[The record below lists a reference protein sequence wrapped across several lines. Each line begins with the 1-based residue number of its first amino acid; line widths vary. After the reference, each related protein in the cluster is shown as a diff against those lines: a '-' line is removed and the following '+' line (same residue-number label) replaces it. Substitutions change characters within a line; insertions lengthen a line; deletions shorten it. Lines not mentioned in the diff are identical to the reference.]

1 MKITRA
7 WLVAVCIP
15 AALIAAASSSA
26 QASPST
32 TTGGTLP
39 AAVGSPALCKAVG
52 RLDKLVVRRMDAFPQ
67 NGIHFSFPAVVEVD
81 RVSSV
86 RYAARIVCDLPP
98 MPAGKFACPLD
109 LGITY
114 RLSFTAPGRMF
125 RTVVVAV
132 TGCELVSGLGR
143 TRWVARSPHFWHR
156 LGKAMG
162 LVDATYATFRGT
174 PASG

>member
-1 MKITRA
+1 MRTWWA
-7 WLVAVCIP
+7 VASIS
-15 AALIAAASSSA
+15 AALIVTACILA

-32 TTGGTLP
+32 ATDRTLP
-39 AAVGSPALCKAVG
+39 SAVRSPALCKAVG

-86 RYAARIVCDLPP
+86 RYAARIVCHLPP
-98 MPAGKFACPLD
+98 MPAGRFACPLD

-114 RLSFTAPGRMF
+114 RLSLTAPGRMF

-143 TRWVARSPHFWHR
+143 TRWVARSPHFWHQ

-174 PASG
+174 PAGG